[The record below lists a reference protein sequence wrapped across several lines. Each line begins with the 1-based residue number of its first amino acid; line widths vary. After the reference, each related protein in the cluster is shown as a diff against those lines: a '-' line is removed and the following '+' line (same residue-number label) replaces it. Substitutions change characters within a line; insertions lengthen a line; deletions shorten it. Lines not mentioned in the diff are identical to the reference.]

1 MSDSECYSSILVKLA
16 EIETKQDGLIKQFT
30 NHLRHH
36 WAVTIVLLGVA
47 LGSVISL
54 VTLIFKLS
62 FPQ

>member
-36 WAVTIVLLGVA
+36 WAVTIVLLG
-47 LGSVISL
+47 ISITSMIGL
-54 VTLIFKLS
+54 VTFIFRFS
-62 FPQ
+62 PPQ